1 MIQGEDAQNLGH
13 TGHTG
18 GWDHG
23 FGAGHGFGWG
33 APNPYGMGPFSHNEG
48 GHIDVQNNGRIGM
61 VTGHKGGFGSGF
73 AGWGNGGTGDLLET
87 DQEIG
92 DGEFEPHHPLVMPQG
107 RGHFHHNHNH
117 GVGYGF
123 NAGYK
128 SIVSLAPGDK
138 DILKNINEAIE
149 SEVSGINVEAS
160 KLQNDKTPSHSSQ
173 TSKTQQLET
182 QSKTAEAKNVISV
195 DKNSKTEDPL
205 AKVNNS
211 LLMTREIEKDE
222 KETSISNDDKQSAVV
237 AENKSLFDAK
247 HHIVKSSAL
256 NEPLI
261 NI

>member
-1 MIQGEDAQNLGH
+1 MIQGEDKLNLGH

-48 GHIDVQNNGRIGM
+48 GHIDVTNNGRIGM
-61 VTGHKGGFGSGF
+61 ITSHKAGFGSGF
-73 AGWGNGGTGDLLET
+73 AGWGNAGTGDMLQT

-92 DGEFEPHHPLVMPQG
+92 DGDFEPHHPLVMPQG

-128 SIVSLAPGDK
+128 STVASTSSDE

-160 KLQNDKTPSHSSQ
+160 RLKSDKTAANPSETPNIQPHKIENEIAQ
-173 TSKTQQLET
+173 T
-182 QSKTAEAKNVISV
+182 KNVIRV
-195 DKNSKTEDPL
+195 NENSKTEFPL
-205 AKVNNS
+205 AKVDNAPERNRV
-211 LLMTREIEKDE
+211 TEID
-222 KETSISNDDKQSAVV
+222 TPPLSSNDEQTAVV
-237 AENKSLFDAK
+237 AEKKSLFDAE
-247 HHIVKSSAL
+247 HHIVKSSAQ
-256 NEPLI
+256 NEPPI